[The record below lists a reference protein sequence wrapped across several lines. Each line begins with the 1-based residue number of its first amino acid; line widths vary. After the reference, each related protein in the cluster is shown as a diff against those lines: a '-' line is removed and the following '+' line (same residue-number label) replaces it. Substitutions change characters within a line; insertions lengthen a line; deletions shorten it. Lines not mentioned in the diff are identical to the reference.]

1 MQKKI
6 VIIFEILFILV
17 AFTYY
22 TIKVIVPEFKE
33 KYGSSDVLIN
43 TNKYKNLI
51 EINVDN
57 KVNFSYAL
65 SEDKE
70 IYHIFFLDNNS
81 TILYNQD
88 IENTSISEG
97 VSKTIKLLIEND
109 YLKNTSIIKVTRYG
123 DTYYSNFKNN
133 FLKILK
139 KYSLNT
145 DIIEEDSTL
154 EKLSEK
160 LELDSNK
167 DSSILYNLDLYS
179 KEFTRSINNV
189 NKSSEDVVLS
199 NDNSRSLSDNIY
211 KKIEEYKNTN
221 NISNLDKDN
230 TLLVINLIPAD
241 NSGKYYPT
249 DNSWYYIKDN
259 KIYAYIE
266 LTSNNKTYSYCYNGS
281 IDLVKK
287 GEC

>member
-22 TIKVIVPEFKE
+22 TIKVLVPEFKE